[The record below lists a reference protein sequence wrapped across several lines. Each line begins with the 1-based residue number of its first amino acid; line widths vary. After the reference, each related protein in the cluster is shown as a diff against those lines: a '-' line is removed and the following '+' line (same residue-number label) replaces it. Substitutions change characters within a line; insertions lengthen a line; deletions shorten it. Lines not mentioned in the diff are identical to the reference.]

1 MASAADQKAGLPRT
15 VAVGAFLLLMAWAP
29 FPLGSAVSWGAGLF
43 EVMVAG
49 CWALWILANIADP
62 AVLGPSPRH
71 LLIPLALWLIVLLWA
86 FLQTLPA
93 PAGLANPLWAMASD
107 ALKMPLRPSISI
119 NPWRT
124 DSEIVKLAAYVASC
138 WLAYSMARN
147 RSFAMLL
154 FAGLIVIST
163 AYAVY
168 GFGLGMAGT
177 SQAQII
183 YHFHLPR
190 APLSGPFML
199 HNSFATYAGLGFLAA
214 ISLFFSGS
222 ASSMVRDRGARR
234 FLFSIGHYVMGRGF
248 LPFLAALILF
258 SAVVASNS
266 RGGVMAMLGA
276 SLFMGAIA
284 MVLARRINNLWAAGM
299 VLAPLFLLSILVSV
313 QNAELQRRF
322 SDVLNAG
329 TTDEVRLALWH
340 AALRMIQTVPWQ
352 GLGLGTFQDAY
363 PLYAN
368 QVLPYVLDK
377 AHCDYLELAAGLGL
391 PAAILCW
398 LAMAYLAAVC
408 LLGVF
413 QRRRDRFYV
422 LTAASA
428 VVLVAIHSA
437 VDFSL
442 QLPAVALSFCTLLG
456 VGIAQSRRTRSA
468 AQDA

>member
-1 MASAADQKAGLPRT
+1 MTSADQKAGLFRT
-15 VAVGAFLLLMAWAP
+15 IAVGAFVLMMAWVP

-43 EVMVAG
+43 EMLVAA
-49 CWALWILANIADP
+49 CWVLWILANLAEPGSMVP
-62 AVLGPSPRH
+62 APRH
-71 LLIPLALWLIVLLWA
+71 LLIPLGLWLVVLLWA
-86 FLQTLPA
+86 FAQILPA
-93 PAGLANPLWAMASD
+93 PASLANPLWAMASD
-107 ALKMPLRPSISI
+107 VMKTPLRSSISL

-124 DSEIVKLAAYVASC
+124 DGEIVKLASYMACC
-138 WLAYSMARN
+138 WLAWSMART

-154 FAGLIVIST
+154 FVSLITISV

-168 GFGLGMAGT
+168 GFGLAMAGT

-183 YHFHLPR
+183 YHLTLPR

-214 ISLFFSGS
+214 VSLFFSLGV
-222 ASSMVRDRGARR
+222 SSMVRDQGARR
-234 FLFSIGHYVMGRGF
+234 FLFSMGHYMMGRAFF
-248 LPFLAALILF
+248 LFLAALILF
-258 SAVVASNS
+258 SAVVGSNS
-266 RGGVMAMLGA
+266 RGGVLAMLGA
-276 SLFMGAIA
+276 TLVMSAIA
-284 MVLARRINNLWAAGM
+284 MILSRRVSNLWVAAV
-299 VLAPLFLLSILVSV
+299 VLTPLFLLLLLISV
-313 QNAELQRRF
+313 QNAELQQRF
-322 SDVLNAG
+322 TEVLDAG
-329 TTDEVRLALWH
+329 TTDGVRLALWQ

-368 QVLPYVLDK
+368 QVLPFVLDK

-398 LAMAYLAAVC
+398 LAMVWLTAVC
-408 LLGVF
+408 LLGAF
-413 QRRRDRFYV
+413 RRRRDRFFA
-422 LTAASA
+422 LTAVSA

-456 VGIAQSRRTRSA
+456 IGIAQSRRTKSA
-468 AQDA
+468 NREA